1 MSVNLFLH
9 LFKPMTINIKKE
21 QSCTLTL
28 GDQSVCV
35 KDIVRLEG
43 EGNYSKFYMND
54 GSKIVSCRTLK
65 YFENFLLERGFIRP
79 SKSAIVNMNA
89 IQTIDF
95 NIQKSIRL
103 INDCQIAISRRQIKP
118 LKDMFKAMA

>member
-1 MSVNLFLH
+1 
-9 LFKPMTINIKKE
+9 MTINIKKE
-21 QSCTLTL
+21 QSCILAV
-28 GDQSVCV
+28 GDQNVCV
-35 KDIVRLEG
+35 KDILRIEG
-43 EGNYSKFYMND
+43 EGNYSRFYLND

-65 YFENFLLERGFIRP
+65 YFESFLLDRGFIRP

-103 INDCQIAISRRQIKP
+103 INDFQVAISRRQIKP
-118 LKDMFKAMA
+118 LKDLFKAMA

>member
-1 MSVNLFLH
+1 MHH
-9 LFKPMTINIKKE
+9 LFKPMTVNIKNE
-21 QSCTLTL
+21 QNCTLTL

-35 KDIVRLEG
+35 KDILRLEG

-65 YFENFLLERGFIRP
+65 YFESFLLERGFIRP

-118 LKDMFKAMA
+118 LKDLMKAMA